1 MMPWLPMGLCV
12 WALAACG
19 VEAVGTAATATG
31 AAAQAAKQGQQAAQG
46 LQQDL
51 NHSLQAGQQQR
62 RDALD
67 AAER

>member
-1 MMPWLPMGLCV
+1 MRPWLPMGLCV

-31 AAAQAAKQGQQAAQG
+31 AAAQAAQG